1 MSRELLP
8 LDQLDE
14 KREQRLD
21 DLRDEAQRH
30 GTVPTPGIRPVG
42 APFPQASPETGYYGI
57 PLLKPPAW
65 TWEVPLY
72 FFVGGAAGAAAVIGA
87 VADYSG
93 ANRKLVRDARWIA
106 ATGSVLSPVLLITDL
121 GRPSR
126 FLSMLRVFKPQ
137 SVMSVG
143 VWALVA
149 FCTAASATAFAEF
162 IRSRYGSSLP
172 VRILE
177 NAGQAAS
184 LALGLPFSNYTG
196 VLIGATVIPAWNE
209 NAGNLPVHF
218 AASGVGA
225 AVGLLELMGNH
236 KSRALQTLGMGAALL
251 ECCEGLHLERRT
263 QSSLK
268 PIKQGRSGWAVRAGG
283 ILSGPVPA
291 LLRLVSMVSRE
302 RGQACRKWASVS
314 SILGSLITR
323 AAWIHVGRASARD
336 WREPL
341 QLNAVSDGS
350 SRYPS
355 RK

>member
-1 MSRELLP
+1 FSDRHEKEGPMSRELLP

-106 ATGSVLSPVLLITDL
+106 ATGSVLSPVLLISDL

-137 SVMSVG
+137 SVMSV
-143 VWALVA
+143 
-149 FCTAASATAFAEF
+149 
-162 IRSRYGSSLP
+162 
-172 VRILE
+172 
-177 NAGQAAS
+177 
-184 LALGLPFSNYTG
+184 
-196 VLIGATVIPAWNE
+196 
-209 NAGNLPVHF
+209 
-218 AASGVGA
+218 
-225 AVGLLELMGNH
+225 
-236 KSRALQTLGMGAALL
+236 
-251 ECCEGLHLERRT
+251 
-263 QSSLK
+263 
-268 PIKQGRSGWAVRAGG
+268 
-283 ILSGPVPA
+283 
-291 LLRLVSMVSRE
+291 
-302 RGQACRKWASVS
+302 
-314 SILGSLITR
+314 
-323 AAWIHVGRASARD
+323 
-336 WREPL
+336 
-341 QLNAVSDGS
+341 
-350 SRYPS
+350 
-355 RK
+355 